1 MFPKFTIED
10 GFAEDDPYWGKK
22 ESFDDVK
29 ARANSILDSI
39 FDTDNDDKNCKHFFM
54 VFQTD
59 AVILIIFG
67 SNSSCIDHQSW
78 WAYSCYFRDSWVFEF
93 RWHPSRW
100 CVSNYTAALKGHLF
114 ISPLYVLG
122 VVPFIC

>member
-39 FDTDNDDKNCKHFFM
+39 FDTDNDIQH
-54 VFQTD
+54 TD
-59 AVILIIFG
+59 DRMFEDERFG
-67 SNSSCIDHQSW
+67 RYLRGA
-78 WAYSCYFRDSWVFEF
+78 WAAFARDPERGLV
-93 RWHPSRW
+93 
-100 CVSNYTAALKGHLF
+100 K
-114 ISPLYVLG
+114 
-122 VVPFIC
+122 